1 MADDGVPGH
10 GSPAGDAPAGSGHA
24 DARSDAELL
33 ADLRGRPA
41 DHVSSSAFAT
51 LYDRHRDAARGLARQ
66 LARSPSDADDLVSAA
81 FARLLEI
88 LRSGGGPTEA
98 FRAYLLTSLRH
109 LAYDRSRAERRLDL
123 TEDMGEVIGVDPERT
138 VIPFTDPAVA
148 GLERSLAARAFATLP
163 ERWQAV
169 LWHLEVE
176 GDSPADIAPLFG
188 LTANAVSA
196 LGYRAR
202 EGLRQAY
209 LQEHLGGG
217 AASPPRDRRHRET
230 EKKLGAYTRGGLSK
244 RDATKVEEHLRECA
258 DCRAL
263 AGELREVNSGIVRS
277 TIAPLVL
284 GAALVGYLAD
294 RAAPGIFTGSWPTT
308 AEWVVAGGG
317 VLGVLGAVGGVAR
330 AAEVPRARRLGV
342 VAVGLAGLGVATAT
356 ALGQGPAVP
365 EATPPTTVS
374 GPVAPG
380 GVLRGAGVPG
390 IVVPGPGPGPGVP
403 GPGGPGPGVRRA
415 PTRPPPGGGPSGP
428 SATTDVPTPRG
439 GPVDVE
445 PDVAQL
451 PGRRSAVSAPEA
463 WRAGA
468 SARPTKV
475 VSSGTVTSGH
485 WASETSDTSR
495 TEGAASDAP
504 ARRSGSAG
512 ESAGGSAAGGSAGD
526 ESERVTLVR
535 LRVLGVG
542 ADVRAARRGALE
554 PALDVLLRGA
564 RPPLERRAPSLE

>member
-1 MADDGVPGH
+1 MVDGGVPEH
-10 GSPAGDAPAGSGHA
+10 GPATGDEPAGPSGT

-41 DHVSSSAFAT
+41 DHASSSAFAT

-88 LRSGGGPTEA
+88 LRAGGGPTEA

-109 LAYDRSRAERRLDL
+109 LAYDRTRAERRLDL
-123 TEDMGEVIGVDPERT
+123 TEDMGEVIGIDPERT

-209 LQEHLGGG
+209 LQEHLAGG
-217 AASPPRDRRHRET
+217 AATPPRDRRHRET
-230 EKKLGAYTRGGLSK
+230 EEKLGAYTRGGLSK
-244 RDATKVEEHLRECA
+244 RDAAKVEEHLRECA
-258 DCRAL
+258 ECRAL
-263 AGELREVNSGIVRS
+263 AGELREVNSGILRS

-294 RAAPGIFTGSWPTT
+294 RAAPGVFTGAWPTT

-330 AAEVPRARRLGV
+330 AAEVPRARRLGIA
-342 VAVGLAGLGVATAT
+342 AVGLAGLGVATAT
-356 ALGQGPAVP
+356 ALGQGPTTPEAAPPTSVAVP
-365 EATPPTTVS
+365 GAVVPGAVVP
-374 GPVAPG
+374 GAVAPG
-380 GVLRGAGVPG
+380 A
-390 IVVPGPGPGPGVP
+390 VVPGAVAPGSALPGPGLPGT
-403 GPGGPGPGVRRA
+403 
-415 PTRPPPGGGPSGP
+415 PTRPPPTTAPASLP
-428 SATTDVPTPRG
+428 TTDPPG
-439 GPVDVE
+439 SDAVE
-445 PDVAQL
+445 PDA
-451 PGRRSAVSAPEA
+451 PPRRSAASSPEA
-463 WRAGA
+463 WRTGAAARPADVPASGTVTAGTWTSGA
-468 SARPTKV
+468 SARHATAVPTATARPGHDDPV
-475 VSSGTVTSGH
+475 GDDRTTRTS
-485 WASETSDTSR
+485 
-495 TEGAASDAP
+495 
-504 ARRSGSAG
+504 
-512 ESAGGSAAGGSAGD
+512 
-526 ESERVTLVR
+526 LVG
-535 LRVLGVG
+535 LRVVGLGL
-542 ADVRAARRGALE
+542 DVRAARRGPVE
-554 PALDVLLRGA
+554 PALDVVLR
-564 RPPLERRAPSLE
+564 

>member
-1 MADDGVPGH
+1 MADSGGPED
-10 GSPAGDAPAGSGHA
+10 GSPTGDEPDGAVSG
-24 DARSDAELL
+24 DARSDADLL
-33 ADLRGRPA
+33 AVLRGRPA
-41 DHVSSSAFAT
+41 DHASSSAFAT

-88 LRSGGGPTEA
+88 LRAGGGPTEA

-109 LAYDRSRAERRLDL
+109 LAYDRTRAERRLDL

-230 EKKLGAYTRGGLSK
+230 EEKLGAYTRGGLSK
-244 RDATKVEEHLRECA
+244 RDAAKVEEHLRECA
-258 DCRAL
+258 ECRAL
-263 AGELREVNSGIVRS
+263 ASELREVNSGILRS

-317 VLGVLGAVGGVAR
+317 VLGVLGAVGGVVR
-330 AAEVPRARRLGV
+330 TPEVPRARRLGAA
-342 VAVGLAGLGVATAT
+342 AVGLAGLGVATAT
-356 ALGQGPAVP
+356 VLGQGPAVP
-365 EATPPTTVS
+365 EAGPAIVATGPAAPGALVPGAPGPG
-374 GPVAPG
+374 GPVPGAPG
-380 GVLRGAGVPG
+380 PG
-390 IVVPGPGPGPGVP
+390 LPGPGPGVEPSGPGAPGAVRPAP
-403 GPGGPGPGVRRA
+403 GPVVPGPDVAGTR
-415 PTRPPPGGGPSGP
+415 TRPPPPAAPS
-428 SATTDVPTPRG
+428 DV
-439 GPVDVE
+439 VE
-445 PDVAQL
+445 QSS
-451 PGRRSAVSAPEA
+451 GRRAAASSSEG

-468 SARPTKV
+468 PARPAEV
-475 VSSGTVTSGH
+475 ASSGTVTSGH
-485 WASETSDTSR
+485 WTSR
-495 TEGAASDAP
+495 SRATSAATPDTEGQADERP
-504 ARRSGSAG
+504 AR
-512 ESAGGSAAGGSAGD
+512 
-526 ESERVTLVR
+526 VTVVS
-535 LRVLGVG
+535 LRVLGLG
-542 ADVRAARRGALE
+542 ADVRAARRGSVE
-554 PALDVLLRGA
+554 PALDVVLR
-564 RPPLERRAPSLE
+564 